1 MTKNQFMQVSLGMK
15 PSFFADE
22 SGEESEDAPEV
33 LESAGAKIGS
43 SDEQDEDEVRALKRL
58 ES

>member
-1 MTKNQFMQVSLGMK
+1 MQVSLGMK

-43 SDEQDEDEVRALKRL
+43 SDEQDEDEVRMLKRL

>member
-1 MTKNQFMQVSLGMK
+1 MQVSLGMK

-43 SDEQDEDEVRALKRL
+43 SSDEQDEDEVRALKRL